1 MEKFSYLNE
10 DEQVHINGGSEE
22 SYELGYSI
30 GSFLGAFTANAAKAF
45 KAFADG
51 VREGMQALKDLP
63 L

>member
-10 DEQVHINGGSEE
+10 KELVYINGGSDE

-30 GSFLGAFTANAAKAF
+30 GRFVGAFTANAANAF
-45 KAFADG
+45 QAFANG